1 MDFWKRDLSIYIHI
15 PFCKKKCAYCDFLSF
30 GSCEG
35 SLQKKYVAA
44 LCKEILEYKL
54 IADDYRVVTIF
65 IGGGTPSYIPSEC
78 IGKILDAVRG
88 TFTLADDCEI
98 TIEGNPDSLTADKIR
113 AYVDYGIN
121 RLSIGLQSANDSML
135 KNLGR
140 VHNYDQF
147 VAAYSN
153 AREAGFANIN
163 VDIMSGLPGE
173 SIESYIRT
181 LDKVVKMQ
189 PEHISAYSLT
199 VEDGTVLAENEELL
213 SLLPSDELDRRQYA
227 QTKMFLRQSGYE
239 RYEISNYSK
248 KGYECKHNLRYW
260 TGGEYLGVGLGAS
273 SYMKL
278 DIGDNF
284 DKAYDADAEYD
295 DYESGYGFEDVMYD
309 SKENDNIETLKE
321 HIVVRFKGID
331 NLDEYIG
338 RFSKLGTGWTDVS
351 TIAEYIN
358 NCYTSIHVQKEKDEI
373 EEFMFLGLRCTNGID
388 MNEFETRFGRDIRM
402 VYGKV
407 IDKYVSSGH
416 LVIDGTRLH
425 LSDKGLDVSNT
436 VMAEF
441 ML

>member
-1 MDFWKRDLSIYIHI
+1 MEFWKRDLSIYIHI

-30 GSCEG
+30 GGCDG
-35 SLQKKYVAA
+35 SLQREYVDA
-44 LCKEILEYKL
+44 LCKEIAQYRL
-54 IADDYRVVTIF
+54 IADDYKVITIF
-65 IGGGTPSYIPSEC
+65 IGGGTPSFIPAEL
-78 IGKILDAVRG
+78 IGKVLETVRG
-88 TFTLADDCEI
+88 TFTVADDCEI
-98 TIEGNPDSLTADKIR
+98 TIEGNPDSLTADKIEKF
-113 AYVDYGIN
+113 VGYGIN
-121 RLSIGLQSANDSML
+121 RLSIGLQSANDDML

-153 AREAGFANIN
+153 ARKAGFANIN

-173 SIESYIRT
+173 DMSSYIRT

-189 PEHISAYSLT
+189 PEHISAYSLI
-199 VEDGTVLAENEELL
+199 VEDGTPLSENEELL
-213 SLLPSDELDRRQYA
+213 ALLPSDEMDRRQYA
-227 QTKMFLRQSGYE
+227 QTKLFLKQSGYE

-248 KGYECKHNLRYW
+248 KEYECKHNLRYW

-278 DIGDNF
+278 NIGEDF
-284 DKAYDADAEYD
+284 DKSYDVDSESEDYIDGYGADDLAYDLD
-295 DYESGYGFEDVMYD
+295 DSAL
-309 SKENDNIETLKE
+309 NDYTL
-321 HIVVRFKGID
+321 VRYKGID

-338 RFSKLGTGWTDVS
+338 RFSKLGTGWTDIS

-358 NCYTSIHVQKEKDEI
+358 NCYTAIHVQKEKDEI
-373 EEFMFLGLRCTNGID
+373 EEFMFLGLRCINGID
-388 MNEFETRFGRDIRM
+388 INEFEKRFGRDIRI
-402 VYGKV
+402 VYGQV

-416 LVIDGTRLH
+416 LVIDGDRLH